1 MGVSLLDYRLI
12 QVPGS
17 LLAASALCLDRSCE
31 VKSVWTPTLEHYS
44 QYDTTAVLELVPKL
58 ALNMVKLNK
67 QGCKLTAV
75 KSKYKSGKFLKVADL
90 EEVKGGRIM
99 ELAGEKERITET
111 DLMLRKFF

>member
-1 MGVSLLDYRLI
+1 M
-12 QVPGS
+12 
-17 LLAASALCLDRSCE
+17 
-31 VKSVWTPTLEHYS
+31 
-44 QYDTTAVLELVPKL
+44 

-99 ELAGEKERITET
+99 ELAGEK
-111 DLMLRKFF
+111 DN

>member
-1 MGVSLLDYRLI
+1 MDTYSGALQVEPLRKFLHI
-12 QVPGS
+12 Q
-17 LLAASALCLDRSCE
+17 LFLC
-31 VKSVWTPTLEHYS
+31 S

-75 KSKYKSGKFLKVADL
+75 KSKYKSGKFLKVSDL

-99 ELAGEKERITET
+99 ELAGEKVN
-111 DLMLRKFF
+111 